1 MKWEKAKFIHSHSF
15 ALWLFFFLSSP
26 FAGTI
31 VLPLLSV
38 KLFFFVIRKN
48 GSKITAL
55 QVTWEPENKDAFFP
69 RLINNGSARFCRKEK
84 KSSLILQ
91 RCKYLQYKKCRPRKL
106 CCKLAKWRVLSLST
120 LANSQHRLSFKFSE
134 LFHQGA
140 SKNWGISRLGREG
153 GERKEEEEDEKK
165 KPNFLPRGQLEHKQF
180 DFDIYLSAA
189 SQSVSPVR
197 SLS

>member
-1 MKWEKAKFIHSHSF
+1 MRTGEQGRIF
-15 ALWLFFFLSSP
+15 SP
-26 FAGTI
+26 FNQQRIGT
-31 VLPLLSV
+31 
-38 KLFFFVIRKN
+38 F
-48 GSKITAL
+48 L
-55 QVTWEPENKDAFFP
+55 QE
-69 RLINNGSARFCRKEK
+69 RK

-91 RCKYLQYKKCRPRKL
+91 CCIYLQYKKCRPRKL

-189 SQSVSPVR
+189 SQSVSQSALYDPCR
-197 SLS
+197 KHISHFPQEK